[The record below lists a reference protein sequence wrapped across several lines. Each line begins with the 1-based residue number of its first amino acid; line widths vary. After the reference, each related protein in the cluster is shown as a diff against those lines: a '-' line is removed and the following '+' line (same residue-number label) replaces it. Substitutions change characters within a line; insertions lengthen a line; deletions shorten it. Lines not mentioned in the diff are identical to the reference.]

1 MDPKGREYECQA
13 YRMDRERILGILRTH
28 EPELKAAGL
37 VHLRVFGSVA
47 LGEANSESDVD
58 LLADFDKAKRIT
70 LVTVGS
76 LEHRLGDLL
85 GTKVELSS
93 ADWMREPLRKQALRE
108 AVVAF

>member
-1 MDPKGREYECQA
+1 
-13 YRMDRERILGILRTH
+13 
-28 EPELKAAGL
+28 
-37 VHLRVFGSVA
+37 
-47 LGEANSESDVD
+47 
-58 LLADFDKAKRIT
+58 